1 MKRSSDHQQPTQT
14 PSIPPEILAA
24 VRRIEIRTRRMVD
37 EVFSGEYHS
46 VFKGRG
52 VEFREVREY
61 SPGDDV
67 RTIDWNVTA
76 RTDTPFVKQFEEE
89 RELTVMLA
97 ADVSGSGLFG
107 SGGRTKAETAAELC
121 GVLAFAAIANKDKV
135 GLLLFSDHVEKFIP
149 PAKGRSHVL
158 RIIRELL
165 TYRPTG
171 TGTDLDAP
179 LQLVG
184 RVLKRKA
191 TVFLVSDFW
200 AGDFSNSLRTV
211 ARRHD
216 CVAVRLRDP
225 RETDLPDVGLVA
237 WRDAES
243 GQEILVDT
251 GSQAVRD
258 QLRQRSRRH
267 DQHLERSLR
276 AAGVDLVD
284 VDATGSY
291 VDPLHRFFA
300 ARAGRGRSGGRR

>member
-1 MKRSSDHQQPTQT
+1 MKRDNDPQQQSPA
-14 PSIPPEILAA
+14 IPPEILAA

-46 VFKGRG
+46 VFRGRG

-61 SPGDDV
+61 VPGDDV
-67 RTIDWNVTA
+67 RSIDWNVTA
-76 RTDTPFVKQFEEE
+76 RADAPFVKQFEEE

-97 ADVSGSGLFG
+97 ADVSASGRFG
-107 SGGRTKAETAAELC
+107 SGERTKAETAAELC
-121 GVLAFAAIANKDKV
+121 GVLAFAAVSNKDKV
-135 GLLLFSDHVEKFIP
+135 GLLLFSDHVEKYIP

-165 TYRPTG
+165 TYNPTG
-171 TGTDLDAP
+171 AGTDLDAP

-200 AGDFSNSLRTV
+200 AGDFSSSLRTV
-211 ARRHD
+211 SRRHD

-225 RETDLPDVGLVA
+225 REVELPDVGLVA
-237 WRDAES
+237 WRDAET

-251 GSQAVRD
+251 GSAAVRD
-258 QLRQRSRRH
+258 QLRERAQRH
-267 DQHLERSLR
+267 DRRLERTLR
-276 AAGVDLVD
+276 QSGVDLVD
-284 VDATGSY
+284 VDSTGSY

-300 ARAGRGRSGGRR
+300 ARAGRRPTGGRR